1 MACHDGGVRRSVV
14 GPLVAALLLAG
25 IIAAGFASIGA
36 AVFLVVV
43 AGFSWLMA
51 TWSDRYH
58 RR

>member
-1 MACHDGGVRRSVV
+1 VRRSVV
-14 GPLVAALLLAG
+14 GLLVAALLLAG
-25 IIAAGFASIGA
+25 ITAAGFASIGA

-51 TWSDRYH
+51 TWSDRDP

>member
-1 MACHDGGVRRSVV
+1 VRRSLV

-25 IIAAGFASIGA
+25 VIAAGFASIGA

>member
-1 MACHDGGVRRSVV
+1 MAI
-14 GPLVAALLLAG
+14 LLAAITVTG
-25 IIAAGFASIGA
+25 LASTGA
-36 AVFLVVV
+36 AVFLVMV